1 MSFASTLGAA
11 LLAAGTQLLVLLGP
25 LALAVVGLDL
35 SSAALQRAAVR
46 LVGWRAFLLVFGWLG
61 TAVHEL
67 SHALFCVLFGHR
79 VTELRLFD
87 PRASDGSLGYVR
99 HAYNPRN
106 PVHQIGNLFIGIA
119 PVLVG
124 GAALTLAAFALLGG
138 LDARPLPDAAG
149 RVAAGGHGALELA
162 RRVLDGLL
170 SLAAPAIGGARVGW
184 LRVGAF
190 CYLAIAIG
198 SLMRMSAED
207 AKGAL
212 PGLAAIASL
221 LVVADLAALLL
232 TGEAP
237 TALAWRAAFGLA
249 TAYAVLIA
257 AMAIN
262 LAAAAALFLTS
273 LAAGRWTGRGN
284 ATNLGGNRK

>member
-25 LALAVVGLDL
+25 LAIAVVGLDL
-35 SSAALQRAAVR
+35 TSAALQRAAVR
-46 LVGWRAFLLVFGWLG
+46 LLGWKAFLVAFGWLG

-67 SHALFCVLFGHR
+67 SHALFCVVFGHR
-79 VTELRLFD
+79 VTELKLFD

-99 HAYNPRN
+99 HAYDPRN
-106 PVHQIGNLFIGIA
+106 PYHQVGNLFIGIA

-138 LDARPLPDAAG
+138 YGARALPEGAG
-149 RVAAGGHGALELA
+149 QVASGGHGALELA
-162 RRVLDGLL
+162 RRVLDGVVSMGAPL
-170 SLAAPAIGGARVGW
+170 SGGARAGW

-198 SLMRMSAED
+198 GLMNMSRED

-212 PGLAAIASL
+212 PGFAAIAL
-221 LVVADLAALLL
+221 ALVVANLAALLL
-232 TGEAP
+232 RGEAL
-237 TALAWRAAFGLA
+237 TALAWRAAFFLA
-249 TAYAVLIA
+249 TAHAVLFA
-257 AMAIN
+257 AILVN
-262 LAAAAALFLTS
+262 LAAALALSLIAAI
-273 LAAGRWTGRGN
+273 AGRWTRRGN
-284 ATNLGGNRK
+284 GSIVGAKRK